1 MFNLRLV
8 AQGSARSN
16 IMYREIQIG
25 CDGATAMWIFMLVF
39 SPTWYRVLL
48 YSPGWSNCVPSRTKS
63 YTKGKPEIDL
73 N

>member
-16 IMYREIQIG
+16 IMYREIQKS

-48 YSPGWSNCVPSRTKS
+48 YSLAGQTVSLLGQSPTLRENLR
-63 YTKGKPEIDL
+63 
-73 N
+73 